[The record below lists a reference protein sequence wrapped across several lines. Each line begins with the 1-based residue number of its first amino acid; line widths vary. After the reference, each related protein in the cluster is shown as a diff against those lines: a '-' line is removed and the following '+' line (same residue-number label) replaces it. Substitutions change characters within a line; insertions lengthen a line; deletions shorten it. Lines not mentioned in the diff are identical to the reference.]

1 MLGMV
6 TEKGEGL
13 MGGFIWQ
20 YHQLLC
26 LFGVRLTDIS
36 RLLHLMVHFGAMIY
50 SYPYEIFLNVK
61 GEKTYMEARTVLV
74 PRKEA
79 IGDSDIRYME
89 LSLKPYQKY
98 NHG

>member
-1 MLGMV
+1 
-6 TEKGEGL
+6 
-13 MGGFIWQ
+13 
-20 YHQLLC
+20 
-26 LFGVRLTDIS
+26 
-36 RLLHLMVHFGAMIY
+36 MVHFGAMIY
-50 SYPYEIFLNVK
+50 SYPYETFLNVK